1 MQAFM
6 RFTDRNVMQTGVFYH
21 TAAFVPAANISAQL
35 LYEVHSAFND
45 AERYNACK
53 DKTNHAD
60 TPPLWF

>member
-1 MQAFM
+1 MQDFM
-6 RFTDRNVMQTGVFYH
+6 RFADRNVMQTGVFHYS
-21 TAAFVPAANISAQL
+21 AALVTAANISAQL

-45 AERYNACK
+45 AERYNACN

>member
-1 MQAFM
+1 
-6 RFTDRNVMQTGVFYH
+6 MQTGVFYH